1 MLPERIDVRLIV
13 ETSFIDELKALYE
26 RPRQGFFTPHG
37 SDDPVIRQLAEMR
50 DIVFDLAAVQRQ
62 VDRDLSEYKLPPERK
77 ARSRYHNATLRY
89 LARVF
94 AQRIFIRL
102 GAGAEPSPQL
112 LIETLQTMKDEAK
125 CPFYGC
131 ARQ

>member
-1 MLPERIDVRLIV
+1 MPPERLDVRLIV

-26 RPRQGFFTPHG
+26 QPRQGFFVPHE

-62 VDRDLSEYKLPPERK
+62 VDRDLLEYKLPQERK
-77 ARSRYHNATLRY
+77 ARARYHNATLRY
-89 LARVF
+89 LARIF
-94 AQRIFIRL
+94 AQRIFIL
-102 GAGAEPSPQL
+102 LAGGHEPTSRL